1 MSKVIKYPIDK
12 IVSVVRE
19 LFEENIVLQELGSEA
34 LQYDD
39 EISGDALEAICTII
53 DAVVDENKNI

>member
-12 IVSVVRE
+12 IVSVVIE

-53 DAVVDENKNI
+53 DAVVDENKDI

>member
-19 LFEENIVLQELGSEA
+19 LFEENIALQELGSEA

-53 DAVVDENKNI
+53 DAVVDENKDI

>member
-53 DAVVDENKNI
+53 DAVVDENKDI